1 MDLKE
6 KIEKQKQ
13 DLLKL
18 SLRDNED
25 RNKVIAIKEA
35 EEKEKLNK
43 LWFQALLHKNKVG
56 TINNS
61 ELITLRRLVLSK
73 IKKDSS
79 LINEMF

>member
-1 MDLKE
+1 MDLKQ

-18 SLRDNED
+18 SLQDNKD
-25 RNKVIAIKEA
+25 INKTIAIKDV

-43 LWFQALLHKNKVG
+43 LWFQALLYKNKMG